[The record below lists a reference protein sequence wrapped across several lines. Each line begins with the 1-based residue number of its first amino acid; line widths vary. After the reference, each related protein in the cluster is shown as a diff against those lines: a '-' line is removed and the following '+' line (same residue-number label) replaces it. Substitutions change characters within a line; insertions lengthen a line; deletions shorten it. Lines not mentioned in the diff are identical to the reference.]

1 MAKVLEEK
9 EKVIQ
14 HLQRSNKQPEEYVEN
29 LSKVVSVTSYQ
40 GKLVSE
46 AKSKTRTLKTFFSR
60 ANLALW
66 FASSFGLEL
75 ETLKVKENET
85 GQVHTV
91 NLQQENSI
99 WEPASIINESDRAS
113 TFSTLPEEE
122 KNRIEQ
128 MLFLLDKLCVGDNF
142 YHELSIMVDGLPRS
156 YLVKQCHQ
164 DLNSMCHLEGLKG
177 QFPGAKV
184 SSVEHLLADHIS
196 DYINKNPGFCAETDS
211 IQIKISSD

>member
-14 HLQRSNKQPEEYVEN
+14 HLQRNSKQLEEYAEN
-29 LSKVVSVTSYQ
+29 LSKIVAVTSYQ

-46 AKSKTRTLKTFFSR
+46 AKNKTRTLKTFLSR
-60 ANLALW
+60 ANMALW

-85 GQVHTV
+85 GLVHTV

-99 WEPASIINESDRAS
+99 REPAPIINEPHRAS
-113 TFSTLPEEE
+113 TFSTLPEKE

-128 MLFLLDKLCVGDNF
+128 ILFLLDKFCVGDNF
-142 YHELSIMVDGLPRS
+142 YHKLSMMVNGLPRS
-156 YLVKQCHQ
+156 YLVKQCRQ

-177 QFPGAKV
+177 QFG
-184 SSVEHLLADHIS
+184 
-196 DYINKNPGFCAETDS
+196 
-211 IQIKISSD
+211 